1 VSRTRVQF
9 PAPALTQRNYALP
22 TKLSYVKQ
30 MNRRHYGKK
39 SEPASLAY
47 KLASTMF
54 GMMLAMAYVKAKN
67 ASLKLRIHK
76 YDGQLSPPA
85 KERDDT
91 RLNVEVT
98 EGLVRKV
105 WVG

>member
-1 VSRTRVQF
+1 M
-9 PAPALTQRNYALP
+9 QRNHVLP

-30 MNRRHYGKK
+30 TNRRSYYGKK
-39 SEPASLAY
+39 SEPASLAH

-54 GMMLAMAYVKAKN
+54 GMMLAMAYMKAKN

-85 KERDDT
+85 KERDDA
-91 RLNVEVT
+91 RLNVEVI